1 MNVST
6 RNPQS
11 LSKAWMI
18 KFWSY
23 SVETYP
29 GFPGDIYRHTADRG
43 YENQNEAGAQEK
55 GHI

>member
-1 MNVST
+1 MKLST
-6 RNPQS
+6 RH
-11 LSKAWMI
+11 LSHNLEHDWKI
-18 KFWSY
+18 KIC

-43 YENQNEAGAQEK
+43 YENQNEAGAQET

>member
-1 MNVST
+1 
-6 RNPQS
+6 
-11 LSKAWMI
+11 MI
-18 KFWSY
+18 KIWSY

-29 GFPGDIYRHTADRG
+29 GFPGDIYRHTADRR